1 MLGRIMIIIIPTFLT
16 AAVLAMKV
24 FVKDHFGGMKWE
36 SNGGMVPMSMPKLL
50 PLSAMGGKCNC
61 SLAAPHCTTLHAA
74 YIQIF
79 LVEYKTLI

>member
-50 PLSAMGGKCNC
+50 PLSAMGVKVQLQFG
-61 SLAAPHCTTLHAA
+61 CTTLHHTAHCLHPN
-74 YIQIF
+74 ILS
-79 LVEYKTLI
+79 LV